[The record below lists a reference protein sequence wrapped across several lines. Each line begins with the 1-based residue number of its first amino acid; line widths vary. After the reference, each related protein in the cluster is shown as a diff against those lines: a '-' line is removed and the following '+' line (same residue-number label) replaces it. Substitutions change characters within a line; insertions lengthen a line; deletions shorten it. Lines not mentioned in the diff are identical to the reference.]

1 MSLLDQLRERK
12 SQQFSLLF
20 ALYERRDNDRLDPVA
35 LGMRYGVA
43 RESVE
48 RAARFADEEGLIQ
61 RHPED
66 SGRIGLSAAGVAL
79 VEAAIAKPS
88 QGTEHFPALVTLDLP
103 ARVRA
108 RLPGVEPSDIEP
120 PIERRAVR

>member
-20 ALYERRDNDRLDPVA
+20 ALYERRDNDRLDPVS

-43 RESVE
+43 RESAE

-61 RHPED
+61 RHPD
-66 SGRIGLSAAGVAL
+66 DGGRMGLSAAGVAL
-79 VEAAIAKPS
+79 VEAAIANPS
-88 QGTEHFPALVTLDLP
+88 QGTEYFPPLFSLDLP
-103 ARVRA
+103 ARLSS
-108 RLPGVEPSDIEP
+108 RLQGTDQPGLGT
-120 PIERRAVR
+120 PIDRRAVR